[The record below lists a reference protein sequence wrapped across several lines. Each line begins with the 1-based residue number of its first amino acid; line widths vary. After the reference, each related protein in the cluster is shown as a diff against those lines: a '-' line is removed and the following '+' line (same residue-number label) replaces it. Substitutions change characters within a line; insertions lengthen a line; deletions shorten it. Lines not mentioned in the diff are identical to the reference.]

1 MKEAKEYKEEYVEN
15 RLKFIKEGWNNM
27 RKKIEDCEKD
37 IIEIKENKVNVNLN
51 KRNER
56 KENEENMENIDMDEW
71 EEINTNKKK
80 GNKGNKYKKMQEYI
94 KDKIENKKL
103 KICKICLGRNILKMI
118 VDIKILVY
126 VKNVDFH
133 I

>member
-1 MKEAKEYKEEYVEN
+1 M
-15 RLKFIKEGWNNM
+15 
-27 RKKIEDCEKD
+27 
-37 IIEIKENKVNVNLN
+37 NLN

-80 GNKGNKYKKMQEYI
+80 GNKVNKYKKMEVYI

-103 KICKICLGRNILKMI
+103 KIYEICLRRNHTENDCRYKDLE
-118 VDIKILVY
+118 Y
-126 VKNVDFH
+126 VKNEDYH

>member
-15 RLKFIKEGWNNM
+15 RLKSIKEGWNNM

-56 KENEENMENIDMDEW
+56 KEM
-71 EEINTNKKK
+71 KK
-80 GNKGNKYKKMQEYI
+80 I
-94 KDKIENKKL
+94 W
-103 KICKICLGRNILKMI
+103 
-118 VDIKILVY
+118 KIL
-126 VKNVDFH
+126 

>member
-15 RLKFIKEGWNNM
+15 RLKSIKEGWNNM

-56 KENEENMENIDMDEW
+56 KENEENMENIDMDE
-71 EEINTNKKK
+71 
-80 GNKGNKYKKMQEYI
+80 
-94 KDKIENKKL
+94 
-103 KICKICLGRNILKMI
+103 
-118 VDIKILVY
+118 
-126 VKNVDFH
+126 
-133 I
+133 